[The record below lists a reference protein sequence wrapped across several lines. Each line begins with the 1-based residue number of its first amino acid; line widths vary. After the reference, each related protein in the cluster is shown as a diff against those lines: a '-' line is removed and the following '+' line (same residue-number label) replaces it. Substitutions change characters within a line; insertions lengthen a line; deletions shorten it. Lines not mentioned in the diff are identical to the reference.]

1 MNFLTELRQDTL
13 CSLEL
18 LEQINLFRKQEGNR
32 TELRHDTL
40 LDIIRDEFQEEI
52 GLQKILE
59 THYIH
64 PQNKQ
69 KYPMF
74 KLTLS
79 QARQVLI
86 RESKFVRR
94 AVINFIDRIEEEIKE
109 TQDKEKE
116 KITNEYEQALLTLKD
131 IEKRNEELE
140 YLTGDGK
147 YLKAIPCV
155 KWLREYFWMD
165 KNGVIPRL
173 VKELILLSNE
183 RRIPYDSIHS
193 KVFGGDIPVFHIDI
207 YRAFKENLDA
217 DVDFKIMPKFRRLF

>member
-1 MNFLTELRQDTL
+1 MNFLTELKHDTL

-32 TELRHDTL
+32 TELQHKTL
-40 LDIIRDEFQEEI
+40 LEIIRDEFSEEI
-52 GLQKILE
+52 GEQKILPSS
-59 THYIH
+59 YKNS
-64 PQNKQ
+64 QNKEQ
-69 KYPMF
+69 PMF

-86 RESKFVRR
+86 RESKFVRK
-94 AVINFIDRIEEEIKE
+94 AVVSFIDGIEER
-109 TQDKEKE
+109 EKE
-116 KITNEYEQALLTLKD
+116 EIVNGYEQALLTLKD

-155 KWLREYFWMD
+155 EWLRKYFWMD

-193 KVFGGDIPVFHIDI
+193 RVFGGDIPVFHIDI
-207 YRAFKENLDA
+207 YRVFKENLDA

>member
-1 MNFLTELRQDTL
+1 MNFLTEYKGDTL

-18 LEQINLFRKQEGNR
+18 LEQINLFRNQEGNR
-32 TELRHDTL
+32 TELQHKDL
-40 LDIIRDEFQEEI
+40 LKVIRDEFEEEI
-52 GLQKILE
+52 GEGKISPTSYKDQWNRE
-59 THYIH
+59 
-64 PQNKQ
+64 Q
-69 KYPMF
+69 PMF

-86 RESKFVRR
+86 RESKFVRK
-94 AVINFIDRIEEEIKE
+94 AVVSFIDGIEER
-109 TQDKEKE
+109 EKE
-116 KITNEYEQALLTLKD
+116 EIANGYEQALLTLKD

-207 YRAFKENLDA
+207 YRTFKENLDA

>member
-32 TELRHDTL
+32 TELQHKTL
-40 LDIIRDEFQEEI
+40 LEIIRDEFSEEI
-52 GLQKILE
+52 GEQKILPSS
-59 THYIH
+59 YKNF
-64 PQNKQ
+64 QNKEQ
-69 KYPMF
+69 PMF

-86 RESKFVRR
+86 RESKFVRK
-94 AVINFIDRIEEEIKE
+94 AVVSFIDGIEER
-109 TQDKEKE
+109 EKE
-116 KITNEYEQALLTLKD
+116 EIVNEYEQALLTLKD

-155 KWLREYFWMD
+155 KWLRDYFWMD

-193 KVFGGDIPVFHIDI
+193 RVFGGDIPVFHIDI
-207 YRAFKENLDA
+207 YRTFKENLDA

>member
-32 TELRHDTL
+32 TELQHKTL
-40 LDIIRDEFQEEI
+40 LEIIRDEFSEEI
-52 GLQKILE
+52 GEQKILPSS
-59 THYIH
+59 YKNS
-64 PQNKQ
+64 QNKEQ
-69 KYPMF
+69 PMF

-86 RESKFVRR
+86 RESKFVRK
-94 AVINFIDRIEEEIKE
+94 AVVSFIDGIEER
-109 TQDKEKE
+109 EKE
-116 KITNEYEQALLTLKD
+116 EIVNGYEQALLTLKD

-155 KWLREYFWMD
+155 EWLRKYFWMD

-193 KVFGGDIPVFHIDI
+193 RVFGGDIPVFHIDI
-207 YRAFKENLDA
+207 YRAFKENLDV

>member
-18 LEQINLFRKQEGNR
+18 LEQINLFRNQEGNKAK
-32 TELRHDTL
+32 LRHDTL
-40 LDIIRDEFQEEI
+40 LDIIRDEFEEEI
-52 GLQKILE
+52 SLQKILE
-59 THYIH
+59 STYM
-64 PQNKQ
+64 NRGK

-74 KLTLS
+74 TLTLS
-79 QARQVLI
+79 QARQILV

-155 KWLREYFWMD
+155 KWLRDYFWMD

-193 KVFGGDIPVFHIDI
+193 RVFGGDIPVFHIDI
-207 YRAFKENLDA
+207 YRTFKENLDA

>member
-1 MNFLTELRQDTL
+1 MNFLTELKHDTL

-32 TELRHDTL
+32 TELQHKTL
-40 LDIIRDEFQEEI
+40 LEIIRDEFSEEI
-52 GLQKILE
+52 GEQKILPSS
-59 THYIH
+59 YKNS
-64 PQNKQ
+64 QNKEQ
-69 KYPMF
+69 PMF

-86 RESKFVRR
+86 RESKFVRK
-94 AVINFIDRIEEEIKE
+94 AVVSFIDGIEER
-109 TQDKEKE
+109 EKE
-116 KITNEYEQALLTLKD
+116 EIVNGYEQALLTLKD

-155 KWLREYFWMD
+155 KWLRDYFWMD

-193 KVFGGDIPVFHIDI
+193 RVFGGDIPVFHIDI
-207 YRAFKENLDA
+207 YRVFKENLDA

>member
-32 TELRHDTL
+32 TELQHKTL
-40 LDIIRDEFQEEI
+40 LEIIRDEFSEEI
-52 GLQKILE
+52 GEQKILPSS
-59 THYIH
+59 YKNS
-64 PQNKQ
+64 QNKEQ
-69 KYPMF
+69 PMF

-86 RESKFVRR
+86 RESKFVRK
-94 AVINFIDRIEEEIKE
+94 AVVSFIDGIEER
-109 TQDKEKE
+109 EKE
-116 KITNEYEQALLTLKD
+116 EIVNGHEQALLTLKD

-155 KWLREYFWMD
+155 KWLRDYFWMD

-193 KVFGGDIPVFHIDI
+193 RVFGGDIPVFHIDI

>member
-1 MNFLTELRQDTL
+1 MNRG
-13 CSLEL
+13 
-18 LEQINLFRKQEGNR
+18 K
-32 TELRHDTL
+32 
-40 LDIIRDEFQEEI
+40 
-52 GLQKILE
+52 
-59 THYIH
+59 
-64 PQNKQ
+64 

-74 KLTLS
+74 TLTLS
-79 QARQVLI
+79 QARQILV

-109 TQDKEKE
+109 TQNKEKE
-116 KITNEYEQALLTLKD
+116 KLTNEYEQALLTLKD

-155 KWLREYFWMD
+155 KWLRDYFWMD

-193 KVFGGDIPVFHIDI
+193 RVFGGDIPLFHIDI
-207 YRAFKENLDA
+207 YRTFKENIDS

>member
-1 MNFLTELRQDTL
+1 MNFLTEYKGDTL

-18 LEQINLFRKQEGNR
+18 LEQINLFRNQEGNKAK
-32 TELRHDTL
+32 LRHDTL
-40 LDIIRDEFQEEI
+40 LDIIRDEFEEEI
-52 GLQKILE
+52 SLQKILE
-59 THYIH
+59 STYM
-64 PQNKQ
+64 NRGK

-74 KLTLS
+74 TLTLS

-86 RESKFVRR
+86 RESKFVRK
-94 AVINFIDRIEEEIKE
+94 AVVSFIDGIEER
-109 TQDKEKE
+109 EKE
-116 KITNEYEQALLTLKD
+116 EIVNGYEQALLTLKD

-155 KWLREYFWMD
+155 EWLRKYFWMD

-193 KVFGGDIPVFHIDI
+193 RVFGGDIPVFHIDI

>member
-32 TELRHDTL
+32 TELQHKTL
-40 LDIIRDEFQEEI
+40 LEIIRDEFSEEI
-52 GLQKILE
+52 GEQKILPSS
-59 THYIH
+59 YKNF
-64 PQNKQ
+64 QNKEQ
-69 KYPMF
+69 PMF

-86 RESKFVRR
+86 RESKFVRK
-94 AVINFIDRIEEEIKE
+94 AVVSFIDGIEER
-109 TQDKEKE
+109 EKE
-116 KITNEYEQALLTLKD
+116 EIVNEYEQALLTLKD

-155 KWLREYFWMD
+155 KWLRDYFWMD

-193 KVFGGDIPVFHIDI
+193 RVFGGDIPVFHIDI
-207 YRAFKENLDA
+207 YRTFKENLDA
-217 DVDFKIMPKFRRLF
+217 DVDFKIMSKFRRLF

>member
-1 MNFLTELRQDTL
+1 MNFLTEYRGDTL

-18 LEQINLFRKQEGNR
+18 LEQINLFRNQEGNKAK
-32 TELRHDTL
+32 LRHDTL
-40 LDIIRDEFQEEI
+40 LDIIRDEFEEEI
-52 GLQKILE
+52 SLQKILE
-59 THYIH
+59 STYM
-64 PQNKQ
+64 NRGK

-74 KLTLS
+74 TLTLS
-79 QARQVLI
+79 QARQILV

-116 KITNEYEQALLTLKD
+116 KITNKYEQALLTLKD
-131 IEKRNEELE
+131 IEKRNEKLE

-193 KVFGGDIPVFHIDI
+193 RVFGGDIPVFHIDI
-207 YRAFKENLDA
+207 YRTFKENLDA

>member
-1 MNFLTELRQDTL
+1 MNFLTEYKGDTL

-18 LEQINLFRKQEGNR
+18 LEQINLFRKQEGNKN
-32 TELRHDTL
+32 ELRHDNL
-40 LDIIRDEFQEEI
+40 LQIIRDEFEEEI
-52 GLQKILE
+52 SLLKIQE
-59 THYIH
+59 STYM
-64 PQNKQ
+64 NRGK

-74 KLTLS
+74 TLTLS
-79 QARQVLI
+79 QARQILV

-193 KVFGGDIPVFHIDI
+193 RVFGGDIPVFHIDI
-207 YRAFKENLDA
+207 YRTFKENLDA

>member
-18 LEQINLFRKQEGNR
+18 LEQINLFRKQEGNKN
-32 TELRHDTL
+32 ELRHDNL
-40 LDIIRDEFQEEI
+40 LQIIRDEFEEEI
-52 GLQKILE
+52 SLLKIQE
-59 THYIH
+59 STYM
-64 PQNKQ
+64 NRGK

-74 KLTLS
+74 TLTLS
-79 QARQVLI
+79 QARQILV

-155 KWLREYFWMD
+155 KWLRDYFWMD

-193 KVFGGDIPVFHIDI
+193 RVFGGDIPVFHIDI
-207 YRAFKENLDA
+207 YRTFKENLDA

>member
-18 LEQINLFRKQEGNR
+18 LEQINLFRNQEGNKAK
-32 TELRHDTL
+32 LRHDTL
-40 LDIIRDEFQEEI
+40 LDIIRDEFEEEI
-52 GLQKILE
+52 SLQKILE
-59 THYIH
+59 STYM
-64 PQNKQ
+64 NRGK

-74 KLTLS
+74 TLTLS
-79 QARQVLI
+79 QARQILV

-140 YLTGDGK
+140 YLTGDRK

>member
-1 MNFLTELRQDTL
+1 MNFLTEYKGDTL

-18 LEQINLFRKQEGNR
+18 LEQINLFRNQEGNKAK
-32 TELRHDTL
+32 LRHDTL
-40 LDIIRDEFQEEI
+40 LDIIRDEFEEEI
-52 GLQKILE
+52 SLQKILE
-59 THYIH
+59 STYM
-64 PQNKQ
+64 NRGK

-74 KLTLS
+74 TLTLS
-79 QARQVLI
+79 QARQILV

-109 TQDKEKE
+109 TQNKEKE
-116 KITNEYEQALLTLKD
+116 KLTNEYEQALLTLKD

-155 KWLREYFWMD
+155 KWLRDYFWMD

-193 KVFGGDIPVFHIDI
+193 RVFGGDIPVFHIDI
-207 YRAFKENLDA
+207 YRTFKENLDA

>member
-32 TELRHDTL
+32 TELQHKTL
-40 LDIIRDEFQEEI
+40 LEIIRDEFSEEI
-52 GLQKILE
+52 GEQKILPSS
-59 THYIH
+59 YKNS
-64 PQNKQ
+64 QNKEQ
-69 KYPMF
+69 PMF

-86 RESKFVRR
+86 RESKFVRK
-94 AVINFIDRIEEEIKE
+94 AVVSFIDGIEER
-109 TQDKEKE
+109 EKE
-116 KITNEYEQALLTLKD
+116 EIVNGYEQALLTLKD
-131 IEKRNEELE
+131 IEKRKEELE
-140 YLTGDGK
+140 YLTGNGK
-147 YLKAIPCV
+147 CLKAIPYIE
-155 KWLREYFWMD
+155 WLRSYFWMD

-193 KVFGGDIPVFHIDI
+193 RVFGGDIPVFHIDI
-207 YRAFKENLDA
+207 YRVFKEKLDA
-217 DVDFKIMPKFRRLF
+217 DIDFKIMPKFRRLF

>member
-18 LEQINLFRKQEGNR
+18 LEQINLFRKQEGNKN
-32 TELRHDTL
+32 ELRHDNL
-40 LDIIRDEFQEEI
+40 LQIIRDEFEEEI
-52 GLQKILE
+52 SLLKIQE
-59 THYIH
+59 STYM
-64 PQNKQ
+64 NRGK

-74 KLTLS
+74 TLTLS
-79 QARQVLI
+79 QARQILV

-193 KVFGGDIPVFHIDI
+193 RVFGGDIPVFHIDI

>member
-1 MNFLTELRQDTL
+1 MNFLTEYRGDTL

-18 LEQINLFRKQEGNR
+18 LEQINLFRNQEGNKAK
-32 TELRHDTL
+32 LRHDTL
-40 LDIIRDEFQEEI
+40 LDIIRDEFEEEI
-52 GLQKILE
+52 SLQKILE
-59 THYIH
+59 STYM
-64 PQNKQ
+64 NRGK

-74 KLTLS
+74 TLTLS
-79 QARQVLI
+79 QARQILV

-109 TQDKEKE
+109 TQNKEKE
-116 KITNEYEQALLTLKD
+116 KLTNEYEQALLTLKD

-155 KWLREYFWMD
+155 KWLRDYFWMD

-173 VKELILLSNE
+173 VKELILLLNE

-193 KVFGGDIPVFHIDI
+193 RVFGGDIPVFHIDI
-207 YRAFKENLDA
+207 YRTFKENLDA

>member
-32 TELRHDTL
+32 TELQHKTL
-40 LDIIRDEFQEEI
+40 LEIIRDEFSEEI
-52 GLQKILE
+52 GEQKILPSS
-59 THYIH
+59 YKNS
-64 PQNKQ
+64 QNKEQ
-69 KYPMF
+69 PMF

-86 RESKFVRR
+86 RESKFVRK
-94 AVINFIDRIEEEIKE
+94 AVVSFIDGIEER
-109 TQDKEKE
+109 EKE
-116 KITNEYEQALLTLKD
+116 EIVNGYEQALLTLKD

-155 KWLREYFWMD
+155 EWLRKYFWMD

-193 KVFGGDIPVFHIDI
+193 RVFGGDIPVFHIDI
-207 YRAFKENLDA
+207 YRTFKENLDA

>member
-1 MNFLTELRQDTL
+1 MNFLTEYKGDTL
-13 CSLEL
+13 GSLEL
-18 LEQINLFRKQEGNR
+18 LEQINLFRKQEGNK
-32 TELRHDTL
+32 TKLRHDTL
-40 LDIIRDEFQEEI
+40 LDIIRDEFEEEI
-52 GLQKILE
+52 SLQKILE
-59 THYIH
+59 SNYM
-64 PQNKQ
+64 NRGK

-79 QARQVLI
+79 QARQILV

-109 TQDKEKE
+109 TQNKEKE
-116 KITNEYEQALLTLKD
+116 KLTNGYEQALLTLKD

-155 KWLREYFWMD
+155 KWLRDYFWMD

-193 KVFGGDIPVFHIDI
+193 RVFGGDIPVFHIDI
-207 YRAFKENLDA
+207 YRTFKENLDA

>member
-1 MNFLTELRQDTL
+1 MNFLTEYKGDTL

-18 LEQINLFRKQEGNR
+18 LEQINLFRNQEGNKAK
-32 TELRHDTL
+32 LRHDTL
-40 LDIIRDEFQEEI
+40 LDIIRDEFEEEI
-52 GLQKILE
+52 SLQKILE
-59 THYIH
+59 STYM
-64 PQNKQ
+64 NRGK

-74 KLTLS
+74 TLTLS
-79 QARQVLI
+79 QARQILV

-155 KWLREYFWMD
+155 KWLRDYFWMD

-193 KVFGGDIPVFHIDI
+193 RVFGGDIPVFHIDI

>member
-18 LEQINLFRKQEGNR
+18 LEQINLFRNQEGNKAK
-32 TELRHDTL
+32 LRHDTL
-40 LDIIRDEFQEEI
+40 LDIIRDEFEEEI
-52 GLQKILE
+52 SLQKILE
-59 THYIH
+59 STYM
-64 PQNKQ
+64 NRGK

-74 KLTLS
+74 TLTLS
-79 QARQVLI
+79 QARQILV

-109 TQDKEKE
+109 IQDKEKE

-155 KWLREYFWMD
+155 KWLRDYFWMD

-193 KVFGGDIPVFHIDI
+193 RVFGGDIPVFHIDI
-207 YRAFKENLDA
+207 YRVFKENLDA

>member
-32 TELRHDTL
+32 TELQHKTL
-40 LDIIRDEFQEEI
+40 LEIIRDEFSEEI
-52 GLQKILE
+52 GEQKILPSS
-59 THYIH
+59 YKNS
-64 PQNKQ
+64 QNKEQ
-69 KYPMF
+69 PMF

-86 RESKFVRR
+86 RESKFVRK
-94 AVINFIDRIEEEIKE
+94 AVVSFIDGIEER
-109 TQDKEKE
+109 EKE
-116 KITNEYEQALLTLKD
+116 EIVNGYEQALLTLKD

-155 KWLREYFWMD
+155 EWLRKYFWMD
-165 KNGVIPRL
+165 KDGVIPRL

-193 KVFGGDIPVFHIDI
+193 RVFGGDIPVFHIDI

>member
-1 MNFLTELRQDTL
+1 MNFLTEYKGDTL

-18 LEQINLFRKQEGNR
+18 LEQINLFRNQEGNKAK
-32 TELRHDTL
+32 LRHDTL
-40 LDIIRDEFQEEI
+40 LDIIRDEFEEEI
-52 GLQKILE
+52 SLQKILE
-59 THYIH
+59 STYM
-64 PQNKQ
+64 NRGK

-74 KLTLS
+74 TLTLS
-79 QARQVLI
+79 QARQILV

-116 KITNEYEQALLTLKD
+116 KITNKYEQALLTLKD

-155 KWLREYFWMD
+155 KWLRDYFWMD

-193 KVFGGDIPVFHIDI
+193 RVFGGDIPVFHIDI

>member
-1 MNFLTELRQDTL
+1 MNFLTEYKGDTL

-18 LEQINLFRKQEGNR
+18 LEQINLFRNQEGNKAK
-32 TELRHDTL
+32 LRHDTL
-40 LDIIRDEFQEEI
+40 LDIIRDEFEEEI
-52 GLQKILE
+52 SLQKILE
-59 THYIH
+59 STYM
-64 PQNKQ
+64 NRGK

-74 KLTLS
+74 TLTLS
-79 QARQVLI
+79 QARQILV

-109 TQDKEKE
+109 IQDKEKE

-155 KWLREYFWMD
+155 EWLRKYFWMD

-193 KVFGGDIPVFHIDI
+193 RVFGGDIPVFHIDI
-207 YRAFKENLDA
+207 YRAFKENLDV

>member
-18 LEQINLFRKQEGNR
+18 LEQINLFRNQEGNKAK
-32 TELRHDTL
+32 LRHDTL
-40 LDIIRDEFQEEI
+40 LDIIRDEFEEEI
-52 GLQKILE
+52 SLQKILE
-59 THYIH
+59 STYM
-64 PQNKQ
+64 NRGK

-74 KLTLS
+74 TLTLS
-79 QARQVLI
+79 QARQILV

-109 TQDKEKE
+109 TQNKEKE
-116 KITNEYEQALLTLKD
+116 KLTNEYEQALLTLKD

-155 KWLREYFWMD
+155 KWLRDYFWMD

-193 KVFGGDIPVFHIDI
+193 RVFGGDIPVFHIDI
-207 YRAFKENLDA
+207 YRTFKENLDA

>member
-32 TELRHDTL
+32 TELQHKTL
-40 LDIIRDEFQEEI
+40 LEIIRDEFSEEI
-52 GLQKILE
+52 GEQKILPSS
-59 THYIH
+59 YKNS
-64 PQNKQ
+64 QNKEQ
-69 KYPMF
+69 PMF

-86 RESKFVRR
+86 RESKFVRK
-94 AVINFIDRIEEEIKE
+94 AVVSFIDGIEER
-109 TQDKEKE
+109 EKE
-116 KITNEYEQALLTLKD
+116 EIVNGYEQALLTLKD

-155 KWLREYFWMD
+155 EWLRKYFWMD

-183 RRIPYDSIHS
+183 RRIPYDSIYS
-193 KVFGGDIPVFHIDI
+193 RVFGGDIPVFHIDI
-207 YRAFKENLDA
+207 YRAFKENLDV

>member
-1 MNFLTELRQDTL
+1 MNFLTEYKGDTL

-18 LEQINLFRKQEGNR
+18 LEQINLFRKQEGNKN
-32 TELRHDTL
+32 ELRHDNL
-40 LDIIRDEFQEEI
+40 LQIIRDEFEEEI
-52 GLQKILE
+52 SLLKIQE
-59 THYIH
+59 STYM
-64 PQNKQ
+64 NRGK

-74 KLTLS
+74 TLTLS
-79 QARQVLI
+79 QARQILV

-109 TQDKEKE
+109 TQNKEKE
-116 KITNEYEQALLTLKD
+116 KLTNEYEQALLTLKD

>member
-32 TELRHDTL
+32 TELQHKTL
-40 LDIIRDEFQEEI
+40 LEIIRDEFSEEI
-52 GLQKILE
+52 GEQKILPSS
-59 THYIH
+59 YKNS
-64 PQNKQ
+64 QNKEQ
-69 KYPMF
+69 PMF

-86 RESKFVRR
+86 RESKFVRK
-94 AVINFIDRIEEEIKE
+94 AVVSFIDGIEER
-109 TQDKEKE
+109 EKE
-116 KITNEYEQALLTLKD
+116 EIVNGYEQALLTLKD

-193 KVFGGDIPVFHIDI
+193 RVFGGDIPVFHIDI

>member
-1 MNFLTELRQDTL
+1 MNFLTEYKGDTL

-32 TELRHDTL
+32 TELQHKTL
-40 LDIIRDEFQEEI
+40 LEIIRDEFSEEI
-52 GLQKILE
+52 GEQKILPSS
-59 THYIH
+59 YKNS
-64 PQNKQ
+64 QNKEQ
-69 KYPMF
+69 PMF

-86 RESKFVRR
+86 RESKFVRK
-94 AVINFIDRIEEEIKE
+94 AVVSFIDGIEER
-109 TQDKEKE
+109 EKE
-116 KITNEYEQALLTLKD
+116 EIVNGYEQALLTLKD

-155 KWLREYFWMD
+155 KWLRDYFWMD

-193 KVFGGDIPVFHIDI
+193 RVFGRDIPVFHIDI
-207 YRAFKENLDA
+207 YRTFKENLDA

>member
-32 TELRHDTL
+32 TELQHKDL
-40 LDIIRDEFQEEI
+40 LKVIRDEFEEEI
-52 GLQKILE
+52 NEGKISPVTYKDKKGE
-59 THYIH
+59 ER
-64 PQNKQ
+64 
-69 KYPMF
+69 PMF

-86 RESKFVRR
+86 RESKFVRK
-94 AVINFIDRIEEEIKE
+94 AVVSFIDGIEEREKKEIA
-109 TQDKEKE
+109 
-116 KITNEYEQALLTLKD
+116 NGYEQALLTLKD

-155 KWLREYFWMD
+155 KWLRDYFWMD

-193 KVFGGDIPVFHIDI
+193 RVFGGDIPVFHIDI
-207 YRAFKENLDA
+207 YRTFKENLDA

>member
-1 MNFLTELRQDTL
+1 MNFLTELKHDTL

-32 TELRHDTL
+32 TELQHKTL
-40 LDIIRDEFQEEI
+40 LEIIRDEFSEEI
-52 GLQKILE
+52 GEQKILPSS
-59 THYIH
+59 YKNS
-64 PQNKQ
+64 QNKEQ
-69 KYPMF
+69 PMF

-86 RESKFVRR
+86 RESKFVRK
-94 AVINFIDRIEEEIKE
+94 AVVSFIDKIEEEIKE
-109 TQDKEKE
+109 TQNKEKE
-116 KITNEYEQALLTLKD
+116 EIVNGYEQALLTLKD

-193 KVFGGDIPVFHIDI
+193 RVFGGDIPVFHIDI

>member
-1 MNFLTELRQDTL
+1 MNFLTEYRGDTL

-18 LEQINLFRKQEGNR
+18 LEQINLFRNQEGNKAK
-32 TELRHDTL
+32 LRHDTL
-40 LDIIRDEFQEEI
+40 LDIIRDEFEEEI
-52 GLQKILE
+52 SLQKILE
-59 THYIH
+59 STYM
-64 PQNKQ
+64 NRGK

-74 KLTLS
+74 TLTLS
-79 QARQVLI
+79 QARQILV

-109 TQDKEKE
+109 TQNKEKE
-116 KITNEYEQALLTLKD
+116 KLTNEYEQALLTLKD

-155 KWLREYFWMD
+155 KWLRDYFWMD

-193 KVFGGDIPVFHIDI
+193 RVFGGDIPVFHIDI
-207 YRAFKENLDA
+207 YRTFKENLDA